1 MNPKINKLKS
11 EKDKNLAKISA
22 LNARNDEIDAHITEL
37 ENLDIIGIV
46 RENGVTPSKLAEII
60 RELGGKSHE

>member
-1 MNPKINKLKS
+1 MNSKINKLKS
-11 EKDKNLAKISA
+11 EKDKNLAKIAA
-22 LNARNDEIDAHITEL
+22 LNARNNEIDSQIIEL

-46 RENGVTPSKLAEII
+46 RDNGVTPDELAEII